1 LMARRFLRME
11 ITAFDRKNAC
21 DITSVLEIIF
31 KPMEGKK
38 SLKRA
43 THSKNEVT
51 EMLRYLVQNCVTKSD
66 VREIVAEIVPGIV
79 KPIISAEIKASEQR
93 MMDHTTRECAKVRG
107 DLVIAAR
114 QQDEKTNEVIRLA
127 EKKRLFSS
135 SESQNLQSINPLRLT
150 T

>member
-1 LMARRFLRME
+1 MARRFLRME
-11 ITAFDRKNAC
+11 ITAFDRKNVC

-51 EMLRYLVQNCVTKSD
+51 ELLRYLAQNCVTKTD
-66 VREIVAEIVPGIV
+66 LAEIVPGLV

-135 SESQNLQSINPLRLT
+135 SESQNLQSINPLRLPT
-150 T
+150 

>member
-1 LMARRFLRME
+1 ME

>member
-1 LMARRFLRME
+1 ME
-11 ITAFDRKNAC
+11 IIAFDRKNVC

-51 EMLRYLVQNCVTKSD
+51 ELLRYLAQNCVTKTD
-66 VREIVAEIVPGIV
+66 VREIVTDIVKEIVPGLIDARV
-79 KPIISAEIKASEQR
+79 RPIISSEIKASEQR

-114 QQDEKTNEVIRLA
+114 QQDEKTNEVVRLA
-127 EKKRLFSS
+127 EKKKLFSS
-135 SESQNLQSINPLRLT
+135 SESQNLQSINPLRLPS
-150 T
+150 

>member
-1 LMARRFLRME
+1 ME
-11 ITAFDRKNAC
+11 ITAFDRKKVC

-51 EMLRYLVQNCVTKSD
+51 ELLRYLAQNCVTKTD
-66 VREIVAEIVPGIV
+66 LAEIVPGLV

-127 EKKRLFSS
+127 EKKKLFSS
-135 SESQNLQSINPLRLT
+135 SESQNLQSINPLRLPT
-150 T
+150 

>member
-1 LMARRFLRME
+1 ME
-11 ITAFDRKNAC
+11 ITAFDRKNVC

-51 EMLRYLVQNCVTKSD
+51 ELLRYLAQNCVTKTD
-66 VREIVAEIVPGIV
+66 LAEIVPGLV

-127 EKKRLFSS
+127 EKKKLFSS
-135 SESQNLQSINPLRLT
+135 SESQNLQSINPLRLPA
-150 T
+150 